1 MSIAVAYIVL
11 VLIWSTT
18 PLAIKWSGEG
28 AGFLFGVTGRM
39 VIGAA
44 LVMTLIRARGLAM
57 PWHRRARATY
67 LASGL
72 GIYMAMLSLYWA
84 SQFIPSGWISV
95 LFGLT
100 PIATGILARIWLGE
114 QGLTPTRLISM
125 LLSLAGLAVIFL
137 ESAEQGTHALY
148 GVGGVL
154 LSVLSH
160 SISSVWIKR
169 INANIHGMVLTGGGL
184 MISLPLFL
192 LTWFFSG
199 AVRPTQ
205 VSIRELSSIL
215 YLGVIGTGLGFALY
229 YYILRNMETTK
240 VALITLI
247 TPVIALLI
255 GHLLNGEVIG
265 LQVWFGCGLI
275 MLGLAGFELGS
286 RIVPLIRKKGPKK
299 GSFDIRK
306 RDQQGNVE

>member
-1 MSIAVAYIVL
+1 MSIPAAYIVV

-28 AGFLFGVTGRM
+28 AGYLFGVTGRM
-39 VIGAA
+39 VIGLA
-44 LVMTLIRARGLAM
+44 LVMTLIRVMGLAM
-57 PWHRRARATY
+57 PWHRRARKTY

-72 GIYMAMLSLYWA
+72 GIYAAMLSVYWA

-95 LFGLT
+95 LYGLT
-100 PIATGILARIWLGE
+100 PIATGIMARLWLGE

-125 LLSLAGLAVIFL
+125 LLALSGLALIFL
-137 ESAEQGTHALY
+137 EGAGQGINTLY

-160 SISSVWIKR
+160 STSSVWIKR
-169 INANIHGMVLTGGGL
+169 NGVKMHGMVLAGGGL
-184 MISLPLFL
+184 MVAVPLFL

-199 AVRPTQ
+199 EVRPEQ
-205 VSIRELSSIL
+205 VSLRALFAIL
-215 YLGVIGTGLGFALY
+215 YLGVIGSGAGFALY
-229 YYILRNMETTK
+229 YYILRHVEATK

-255 GHLLNGEVIG
+255 GHLLNGETIKM
-265 LQVWFGCGLI
+265 QVWFGAGLI
-275 MLGLAGFELGS
+275 MLGLLGFELGS
-286 RIVPLIRKKGPKK
+286 RLRPLLARIKS
-299 GSFDIRK
+299 GSRAAPST
-306 RDQQGNVE
+306 ESA